1 MEQDFKNKQIEDLL
15 QSEIAFKKYN
25 SIENHY
31 QENFINKIKEANSG
45 LSVQWFVTEKIH
57 GCNAQISYDGKE
69 VKYGKRTSYVENE
82 KFYNIKEV
90 LGQYKDKLIMYY
102 NQLAILGLELDKVI
116 FFGELFGGS
125 YPHPDVPRNTKCS
138 QVQKGVYYTPNHEFK
153 LFDICI
159 TFKDGEYRYLS
170 GYDFINTCKTFGL
183 PHVPVLDAN
192 ISLEKALSYPN
203 NGESRV
209 YSEYGLP
216 QIQDNIMEGI
226 VIRAWYSDLWISPE
240 HRAIIKSKNDRFK
253 EVSHQKKRET
263 PKSQELPENIQMIID
278 KLEAYITPQ
287 RVNNIISHF
296 GEVTVKDLGNIL
308 KEMNIDVLNE
318 FEKENNDFNE
328 LEKSELNVVRKI
340 LNAKV
345 AQVVK
350 PIFFERV

>member
-1 MEQDFKNKQIEDLL
+1 MEQDFENKQIEDLL

-102 NQLAILGLELDKVI
+102 NQLEILGLELDKVI

-192 ISLEKALSYPN
+192 ISLEKALAFKN
-203 NGESRV
+203 DGESRV

-253 EVSHQKKRET
+253 EVSHQKKKVVEH
-263 PKSQELPENIQMIID
+263 KDVPEHIQNILND
-278 KLEAYITPQ
+278 LSLYVTPQ
-287 RVNNIISHF
+287 RVENVISHF
-296 GEVTVKDLGNIL
+296 GEISLSQFGEIL
-308 KEMNIDVLNE
+308 KAVNLDVLE
-318 FEKENNDFNE
+318 DFEKDNNVFNTLEKNE
-328 LEKSELNVVRKI
+328 LNFVRKQ
-340 LNAKV
+340 LSVQVARVAKPV
-345 AQVVK
+345 IYSKV
-350 PIFFERV
+350 

>member
-1 MEQDFKNKQIEDLL
+1 MEDN
-15 QSEIAFKKYN
+15 FKKYN

-31 QENFINKIKEANSG
+31 QEGFINKIREASAG
-45 LSVQWFVTEKIH
+45 LPISWFVTEKIH

-69 VKYGKRTSYVENE
+69 VKYGKRTSYIENE
-82 KFYNIKEV
+82 NFYNIKEV

-102 NQLAILGLELDKVI
+102 NHLAVLGLELDKVI

-125 YPHPDVPRNTKCS
+125 YPHPDVPRNKKCS
-138 QVQKGVYYTPNHEFK
+138 PIQKGVYYTPNHEFK
-153 LFDICI
+153 LFDICL
-159 TFKDGEYRYLS
+159 TFKDGEYKYLS
-170 GYDFINTCKTFGL
+170 GYDFIKICEIFSL

-192 ISLEKALSYPN
+192 IDLEKALAFKN
-203 NGESRV
+203 DGESKV

-226 VIRAWYSDLWISPE
+226 VIRGWDTDLWLPNKQTEGLLQSEIALSKGS
-240 HRAIIKSKNDRFK
+240 RAIIKSKNDRFK

-263 PKSQELPENIQMIID
+263 PKSQSLPENIQMIID

-296 GEVTVKDLGNIL
+296 GEVTVKDLGNVL

-318 FEKENNDFNE
+318 FEKENNDFNT

-345 AQVVK
+345 ANVVK

>member
-1 MEQDFKNKQIEDLL
+1 MEQDFENKQIEDLL

-57 GCNAQISYDGKE
+57 GCNAQISYDGKDIR
-69 VKYGKRTSYVENE
+69 YGKRTSYIENE

-90 LGQYKDKLIMYY
+90 LGQYSDALITYY
-102 NQLAILGLELDKVI
+102 NQLEILGLELDKII

-138 QVQKGVYYTPNHEFK
+138 QIQKGVYYTPNHEFK

-192 ISLEKALSYPN
+192 ISLEKALAFKN
-203 NGESRV
+203 DGESRV
-209 YSEYGLP
+209 YSEYNLP

-253 EVSHQKKRET
+253 EVSHQKKKVVEH
-263 PKSQELPENIQMIID
+263 KDVPEHIQNILNDLSI
-278 KLEAYITPQ
+278 YVTPQ
-287 RVNNIISHF
+287 RVENVISHF
-296 GEVTVKDLGNIL
+296 GEISLSQFGEIL
-308 KEMNIDVLNE
+308 KAVNLDVLE
-318 FEKENNDFNE
+318 DFEKDNNVFNTLEKNE
-328 LEKSELNVVRKI
+328 LNFVRKQ
-340 LNAKV
+340 LS
-345 AQVVK
+345 AQVARVAK
-350 PIFFERV
+350 PVIYSKV

>member
-1 MEQDFKNKQIEDLL
+1 MEQD
-15 QSEIAFKKYN
+15 FKKYN

-45 LSVQWFVTEKIH
+45 LNVQWFVTEKIH

-69 VKYGKRTSYVENE
+69 VKYGKRTSYVEDE

-90 LGQYKDKLIMYY
+90 LGQYKDRLIDYY

-209 YSEYGLP
+209 YSEYNLP

-226 VIRAWYSDLWISPE
+226 VIRAWYSDLWISSE

-253 EVSHQKKRET
+253 EVSHQKKKVVER
-263 PKSQELPENIQMIID
+263 KDVPEHIQNILND
-278 KLEAYITPQ
+278 LSLYVTPQ
-287 RVNNIISHF
+287 RVENVISHF
-296 GEVTVKDLGNIL
+296 GEISLSQFGEIL
-308 KEMNIDVLNE
+308 KAVNLDVLE
-318 FEKENNDFNE
+318 DFEKDNNVFNTLEKNE
-328 LEKSELNVVRKI
+328 LNFVRKQ
-340 LNAKV
+340 LS
-345 AQVVK
+345 AQVARVAK
-350 PIFFERV
+350 PVIYSKV